1 MSQKF
6 VKTRNNNPKS
16 PVYGKYFAQ
25 PAYDEDFVETEEIA
39 NFIQQQATLKKSDI
53 IATLSELGE
62 AIKHFFE
69 MGQKVRLD
77 GVGIFKVGFS
87 SIGVDNVDDCTAS
100 TITTRRILFS
110 PETTRIVVGQTRTDS
125 GSIRQKYVVAKT
137 LIQDVTFEEAHP
149 NLFGS
154 SSSSSSSSGSS
165 SSGGSGN
172 AGGSGNTGSNTGGD
186 TGGNGGDNGGG
197 GDGNGEPL
205 I

>member
-16 PVYGKYFAQ
+16 AAYGKYYAQ
-25 PAYDEDFVETEEIA
+25 AAYDEDFVETEEIA
-39 NFIQQQATLKKSDI
+39 AFIQQQATLKKSDI

-69 MGQKVRLD
+69 LGQKVRLD

-87 SIGVDNVDDCTAS
+87 SIGVDQVEDCTAS

-110 PETTRIVVGQTRTDS
+110 PETQRVVVGQTRSEKT
-125 GSIRQKYVVAKT
+125 GKTIQKYVVAKT
-137 LIQDVTFEEAHP
+137 LVKDVTFEEVHP
-149 NLFGS
+149 NLLGS
-154 SSSSSSSSGSS
+154 SSSS
-165 SSGGSGN
+165 
-172 AGGSGNTGSNTGGD
+172 AGGSNAGNDNTGSNTGTGD
-186 TGGNGGDNGGG
+186 NTGGNSGGNDGGGDNGGG
-197 GDGNGEPL
+197 DGMQ

>member
-16 PVYGKYFAQ
+16 AAYGKYYAQ
-25 PAYDEDFVETEEIA
+25 AAYDEDFVETEEIA
-39 NFIQQQATLKKSDI
+39 AFIQQQATLKKSDI

-69 MGQKVRLD
+69 LGQKVRLD

-87 SIGVDNVDDCTAS
+87 SIGVENASDCTAS

-110 PETTRIVVGQTRTDS
+110 PETKRVVVGQTRSEKT
-125 GSIRQKYVVAKT
+125 GKTIQKYVVAKT
-137 LIQDVTFEEAHP
+137 LVKDVTFEEVHP
-149 NLFGS
+149 NLLGGTS
-154 SSSSSSSSGSS
+154 SSSA
-165 SSGGSGN
+165 GGAN
-172 AGGSGNTGSNTGGD
+172 AGSDNTGSNTGTNTGD
-186 TGGNGGDNGGG
+186 KTGGNTGGNDGGGDNGGG
-197 GDGNGEPL
+197 DGMQ